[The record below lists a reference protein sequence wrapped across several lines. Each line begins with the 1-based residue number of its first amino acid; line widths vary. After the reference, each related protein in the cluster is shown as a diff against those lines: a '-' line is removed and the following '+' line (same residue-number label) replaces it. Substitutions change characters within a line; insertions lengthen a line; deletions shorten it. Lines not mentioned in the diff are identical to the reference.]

1 MVNKKVPQDI
11 IELEHYFSR
20 YFDAHIAPL
29 ADKAVK
35 DADEAYLKEYQ
46 QMVGDS
52 GALGALTFS
61 GPMAGAALARSQSLD
76 SYKYYWSNIQKSF
89 QKRFDSSADFK
100 ADFGRLIDAYQKA
113 MIAKMGKE
121 QYLAESKKYG
131 QDLATWYV
139 NNKLLEKSLNRMASH
154 GAPKDS
160 VEYLFQKGSQL
171 SLFGLAQ
178 PSDWEGMRALQEQQY
193 NPSKAEKVA
202 AYGVGGL
209 MDFAIMPVGGMK
221 TAIIG
226 TAAGAGIDII
236 FTSGKQQQSVDAM
249 IGHSLFGNNWS
260 LPEARK
266 TLVDAK
272 DSTLLTSLNAGMK
285 KKVELK
291 NPSPFLKQIAE
302 DRFPL
307 KGSFLAQ
314 EDRSD
319 DIPSIIAPG
328 MEETYRKEQEKLKL
342 AAQKPVKP
350 QKKTDVTMNAPVSQF
365 RSDQPVATTGT
376 QQNYQQYSQQ
386 NTSYQPTM
394 VNNNG
399 WGGLFDHFGLTGFS
413 DVFKNLGYVLAML
426 PDMMIGMFTGRTK
439 SLSIQQNLMPIA
451 AIVMG
456 MFVRNP
462 LLKMLLIGL
471 GGANLLNKATHELLG
486 ETPSNKEVRYR
497 QYADERLNARISK
510 PQLNGNLLV
519 ATIDGIPCT
528 VTLQDSVVD
537 AHRKGALPLNTLA
550 NAVLARYDEQHMQ
563 VEQTYER
570 QMAESEEREIS
581 RGIK

>member
-1 MVNKKVPQDI
+1 MANKKIPQDI
-11 IELEHYFSR
+11 IELEHYFSK

-35 DADEAYLKEYQ
+35 DADAAFMKEYD
-46 QMVGDS
+46 QMVNS
-52 GALGALTFS
+52 RGALGALTLS
-61 GPMAGAALARSQSLD
+61 GPMASASLARSQNLD
-76 SYKYYWSNIQKSF
+76 SYQYYWSNIQKSF
-89 QKRFDSSADFK
+89 QKRFESSADFK
-100 ADFGRLIDAYQKA
+100 ADFGHLIDAYQKA
-113 MIAKMGKE
+113 MIAKMGKD

-160 VEYLFQKGSQL
+160 IEYLFQKGSQL
-171 SLFGLAQ
+171 SILGLAQ
-178 PSDWEGMRALQEQQY
+178 PSDWDGMLALQEQQY
-193 NPSKAEKVA
+193 NPSNTEKVA

-209 MDFAIMPVGGMK
+209 MDFAVMPVGGMK

-226 TAAGAGIDII
+226 TAAGAGIDLV
-236 FTSGKQQQSVDAM
+236 FSSGNNRQSVDVLVSR
-249 IGHSLFGNNWS
+249 SLFGNSWS

-272 DSTLLTSLNAGMK
+272 DSNYLMALNAGMK
-285 KKVELK
+285 KKVTLT
-291 NPSPFLKQIAE
+291 NPSPLLKQVAE
-302 DRFPL
+302 TNRFPL
-307 KGSFLAQ
+307 KGSFLSST
-314 EDRSD
+314 EDRDD
-319 DIPSIIAPG
+319 DIPMMVAPG
-328 MEETYRKEQEKLKL
+328 MEDAYRRDLAKLQQDV
-342 AAQKPVKP
+342 QKPVKP
-350 QKKTDVTMNAPVSQF
+350 QKKVTPA
-365 RSDQPVATTGT
+365 ATPTP
-376 QQNYQQYSQQ
+376 QQTTTNNQSTVGQYNYQPYQ
-386 NTSYQPTM
+386 NQRQI

-399 WGGLFDHFGLTGFS
+399 WEGIFDQFGLTGFS

-439 SLSIQQNLMPIA
+439 SLSVQQNLMPIA

-471 GGANLLNKATHELLG
+471 GGANLLNKATHEIIG
-486 ETPSNKEVRYR
+486 ETPSSKEVRYR
-497 QYADERLNARISK
+497 PYADERLNARISH

-528 VTLQDSVVD
+528 VTLQNSVVD
-537 AHRKGALPLNTLA
+537 AHQKGALPLNTLA
-550 NAVLARYDEQHMQ
+550 NAVLAKYDEQRMEI
-563 VEQTYER
+563 EQNYER
-570 QMAESEEREIS
+570 QMAESEHREIS
-581 RGIK
+581 RGIR

>member
-1 MVNKKVPQDI
+1 MANKKIPQDI
-11 IELEHYFSR
+11 IELEHYFSK

-35 DADEAYLKEYQ
+35 DADAAFLKEYD
-46 QMVGDS
+46 QMVNS
-52 GALGALTFS
+52 RGALGALTLS
-61 GPMAGAALARSQSLD
+61 GPMTSASLARSQNLD
-76 SYKYYWSNIQKSF
+76 SYQYYWSNIQKSF
-89 QKRFDSSADFK
+89 QKRFESSADFK
-100 ADFGRLIDAYQKA
+100 ADFGHLIDAYQKA
-113 MIAKMGKE
+113 MIAKMGKD

-160 VEYLFQKGSQL
+160 IEYLFQKGSQL
-171 SLFGLAQ
+171 SIFGLAQ
-178 PSDWEGMRALQEQQY
+178 PSDWDGMLALQEQQY
-193 NPSKAEKVA
+193 NPSKTEKVA

-209 MDFAIMPVGGMK
+209 MDFAVMPVGGMK

-226 TAAGAGIDII
+226 TAAGAGIDLV
-236 FTSGKQQQSVDAM
+236 FSSGNNRQSVDVLVSR
-249 IGHSLFGNNWS
+249 SLFGNSWS

-272 DSTLLTSLNAGMK
+272 DSNYLMALNAGMK
-285 KKVELK
+285 KKVTLT
-291 NPSPFLKQIAE
+291 NPSPLLKQVAE
-302 DRFPL
+302 TNRFPL
-307 KGSFLAQ
+307 KGSFLSST
-314 EDRSD
+314 EDRDD
-319 DIPSIIAPG
+319 DIPMMVAPG
-328 MEETYRKEQEKLKL
+328 MEDAYRRDLAKLQQDV
-342 AAQKPVKP
+342 QKPVKP
-350 QKKTDVTMNAPVSQF
+350 QKKVTPA
-365 RSDQPVATTGT
+365 ATPTP
-376 QQNYQQYSQQ
+376 QQTTTNNQSTVGQYK
-386 NTSYQPTM
+386 YQPYQNQRQI

-399 WGGLFDHFGLTGFS
+399 WEGIFDQFGLTGFS

-439 SLSIQQNLMPIA
+439 SLSVQQNLMPIA

-471 GGANLLNKATHELLG
+471 GGANLLNKATHEIIG
-486 ETPSNKEVRYR
+486 ETPSSKEVRYR
-497 QYADERLNARISK
+497 PYADERLNARISH

-528 VTLQDSVVD
+528 VTLQNSVVD
-537 AHRKGALPLNTLA
+537 AHQKGALPLNTLA
-550 NAVLARYDEQHMQ
+550 NAVLAKYDEQRMEI
-563 VEQTYER
+563 EQNYER
-570 QMAESEEREIS
+570 QMAESEHREIS
-581 RGIK
+581 RGIR

>member
-1 MVNKKVPQDI
+1 MANKKIPQDI
-11 IELEHYFSR
+11 IELEHYFSK

-35 DADEAYLKEYQ
+35 DADAAFLKEYD
-46 QMVGDS
+46 QMVNS
-52 GALGALTFS
+52 RGALGALTLS
-61 GPMAGAALARSQSLD
+61 GPMASASLARSQNLD
-76 SYKYYWSNIQKSF
+76 SYQYYWSNIQKSF
-89 QKRFDSSADFK
+89 QKRFESSADFK
-100 ADFGRLIDAYQKA
+100 ADFGHLIDAYQKA
-113 MIAKMGKE
+113 MIAKMGKD

-160 VEYLFQKGSQL
+160 IEYLFQKGSQL
-171 SLFGLAQ
+171 SIFGLAQ
-178 PSDWEGMRALQEQQY
+178 PSDWDSMLALQEQQY
-193 NPSKAEKVA
+193 NPSKTEKVA

-209 MDFAIMPVGGMK
+209 MDFAVMPFGGMK

-226 TAAGAGIDII
+226 TATGAGIDLV
-236 FTSGKQQQSVDAM
+236 FSSGNNKQSVDALVSR
-249 IGHSLFGNNWS
+249 SLFGNSWS

-272 DSTLLTSLNAGMK
+272 DSNYLTALNAGMK
-285 KKVELK
+285 KKVTLT
-291 NPSPFLKQIAE
+291 NPSPLLKQVAE
-302 DRFPL
+302 TNRFPL
-307 KGSFLAQ
+307 KGSFLSST
-314 EDRSD
+314 EDRDD
-319 DIPSIIAPG
+319 DIPMMVAPG
-328 MEETYRKEQEKLKL
+328 MEDAYRRDLAKLQQD
-342 AAQKPVKP
+342 AQKPVKP
-350 QKKTDVTMNAPVSQF
+350 QKKVTTAATPTPQQTTTNNQSTDGQY
-365 RSDQPVATTGT
+365 
-376 QQNYQQYSQQ
+376 NYQPYQ
-386 NTSYQPTM
+386 NQRQL

-399 WGGLFDHFGLTGFS
+399 WGGIFDQFGLTGFS

-439 SLSIQQNLMPIA
+439 SLSVQQNLMPIA

-471 GGANLLNKATHELLG
+471 GGANLLNKATHEILG
-486 ETPSNKEVRYR
+486 ETPSSKEVRYR
-497 QYADERLNARISK
+497 PYADERLNARISH

-528 VTLQDSVVD
+528 VTLQNSVVD
-537 AHRKGALPLNTLA
+537 AHQKGALPLNTLA
-550 NAVLARYDEQHMQ
+550 NAVLAKYDEQRMEIEHN
-563 VEQTYER
+563 YER
-570 QMAESEEREIS
+570 QMAESEHREIS
-581 RGIK
+581 RGIR

>member
-1 MVNKKVPQDI
+1 MANKKIPQDI
-11 IELEHYFSR
+11 IELEHYFSK

-35 DADEAYLKEYQ
+35 DADAAFLKEYD
-46 QMVGDS
+46 QMVNS
-52 GALGALTFS
+52 RGALGALTLS
-61 GPMAGAALARSQSLD
+61 GPMASASLARSQNLD
-76 SYKYYWSNIQKSF
+76 SYQYYWSNIQKSF
-89 QKRFDSSADFK
+89 QKRFESSADFK
-100 ADFGRLIDAYQKA
+100 ADFGHLIDAYQKA
-113 MIAKMGKE
+113 MIAKMGKD

-160 VEYLFQKGSQL
+160 IEYLFQKGSQL
-171 SLFGLAQ
+171 SIFGLAQ
-178 PSDWEGMRALQEQQY
+178 PSDWDGMLALQEQQY
-193 NPSKAEKVA
+193 NPSKMEKVA

-209 MDFAIMPVGGMK
+209 MDFAVMPFGGMK

-226 TAAGAGIDII
+226 TAAGAGIDLV
-236 FTSGKQQQSVDAM
+236 FSSGNNRQSVDVLVSR
-249 IGHSLFGNNWS
+249 SLFGNSWS

-272 DSTLLTSLNAGMK
+272 DSNYLTALNAGMK
-285 KKVELK
+285 KKVTLT
-291 NPSPFLKQIAE
+291 NPSPLLKQVAE
-302 DRFPL
+302 TNRFPL
-307 KGSFLAQ
+307 KGSFLSST
-314 EDRSD
+314 EDRDD
-319 DIPSIIAPG
+319 DIPMMVAPG
-328 MEETYRKEQEKLKL
+328 MEDAYRRDLAKLQQD
-342 AAQKPVKP
+342 AQKPVKP
-350 QKKTDVTMNAPVSQF
+350 QKKVTT
-365 RSDQPVATTGT
+365 VATPTP
-376 QQNYQQYSQQ
+376 QQTTTNNQSTDGQYNYQPYQ
-386 NTSYQPTM
+386 NQRQL

-399 WGGLFDHFGLTGFS
+399 WGGIFDQFGLTGFS

-439 SLSIQQNLMPIA
+439 SLSVQQNLMPIA

-471 GGANLLNKATHELLG
+471 GGANLLNKATHEILG
-486 ETPSNKEVRYR
+486 ETPSSKEVRYR
-497 QYADERLNARISK
+497 PYADERLNARISH

-528 VTLQDSVVD
+528 VTLQNSVVD
-537 AHRKGALPLNTLA
+537 AHQKGALPLNTLA
-550 NAVLARYDEQHMQ
+550 NAVLAKYDEQRME
-563 VEQTYER
+563 VEQNYER
-570 QMAESEEREIS
+570 QMAESEHREIS
-581 RGIK
+581 RGIR

>member
-1 MVNKKVPQDI
+1 MANKNVPQDI
-11 IELEHYFSR
+11 IELEHYFSK

-35 DADEAYLKEYQ
+35 DADAAFLKEYD
-46 QMVGDS
+46 QMVNS
-52 GALGALTFS
+52 RGALGALTLS
-61 GPMAGAALARSQSLD
+61 GPMASASLARSQNLD
-76 SYKYYWSNIQKSF
+76 SYQYYWSNIQKSF
-89 QKRFDSSADFK
+89 QKRFESSADFK
-100 ADFGRLIDAYQKA
+100 TDFGHLIDAYQKS
-113 MIAKMGKE
+113 MIAKMGKD

-160 VEYLFQKGSQL
+160 IEYLFQKGSQL
-171 SLFGLAQ
+171 SIFGLAQ
-178 PSDWEGMRALQEQQY
+178 PSDWDGMLALQEQQY
-193 NPSKAEKVA
+193 NPSKMEKVA

-209 MDFAIMPVGGMK
+209 MDFAVMPFGGMK

-226 TAAGAGIDII
+226 TAAGAGIDLV
-236 FTSGKQQQSVDAM
+236 FSSGNNRQSVDALVSR
-249 IGHSLFGNNWS
+249 SLFGNSWS

-272 DSTLLTSLNAGMK
+272 DSNYLTALNAGMK
-285 KKVELK
+285 KKVTLT
-291 NPSPFLKQIAE
+291 NPSPLLKQVAE
-302 DRFPL
+302 GNRFPL
-307 KGSFLAQ
+307 KGSFLSST
-314 EDRSD
+314 EDRDD
-319 DIPSIIAPG
+319 DIPMMVAPG
-328 MEETYRKEQEKLKL
+328 MEDAYRRDLAKLQQD
-342 AAQKPVKP
+342 AQKPVKP
-350 QKKTDVTMNAPVSQF
+350 QKKVTTAATPTPQQTTTNNQSTDGQY
-365 RSDQPVATTGT
+365 
-376 QQNYQQYSQQ
+376 NYQPYTNQRQ
-386 NTSYQPTM
+386 M

-399 WGGLFDHFGLTGFS
+399 WGGIFDQFGLTGFS

-439 SLSIQQNLMPIA
+439 SLSVQQNLMPIA

-471 GGANLLNKATHELLG
+471 GGANLLNKATHEILG
-486 ETPSNKEVRYR
+486 ETPSSKEVRYR
-497 QYADERLNARISK
+497 PYADERLNARISH

-528 VTLQDSVVD
+528 VTLQNSVVD
-537 AHRKGALPLNTLA
+537 AHQKGALPLNTLA
-550 NAVLARYDEQHMQ
+550 NAVLAKYDEQRME
-563 VEQTYER
+563 VEQNYER
-570 QMAESEEREIS
+570 QMAESEHREIS
-581 RGIK
+581 RGIR